1 MILVDTS
8 AWIEFLRNTGSP
20 VHLRLRAAVTAQEP
34 LGIHDLVRLELCA
47 GVRDEARA
55 EALSQMLAG
64 FRAVTMSSPFDHE
77 SAASLYRAAR
87 SSGETVRSLI
97 DCLIAAAALRL
108 DARLLAR
115 DRDYEVLAGVSDL
128 RLVLPATPGSRG

>member
-34 LGIHDLVRLELCA
+34 VGVHDLVRLELLA

-64 FRAVTMSSPFDHE
+64 YQAVATSSPADHE
-77 SAASLYRAAR
+77 AAASLNRAAR
-87 SSGETVRSLI
+87 TSGETVRSLI
-97 DCLIAAAALRL
+97 DCMIAAAALRL
-108 DARLLAR
+108 DAPLLAR

-128 RLVLPATPGSRG
+128 RLIPPPRR

>member
-34 LGIHDLVRLELCA
+34 LGIHDLVRLELLA

-64 FRAVTMSSPFDHE
+64 FGAVATSSPADHE
-77 SAASLYRAAR
+77 SAALLYRAAR

-108 DARLLAR
+108 DARVLAR

-128 RLVLPATPGSRG
+128 LLVLSATPGSDE